1 MKSDSLD
8 LNHLQLNM
16 KKVEALK
23 KAVSEGTYT
32 VPAEDLAPKLME
44 SMFKNA
50 IFDQAPNTASGSRL
64 ETGDQLNPQQPPAL
78 EVPGVDASDGSPS
91 GSGSKRWP
99 RRAST
104 GFRPTAAYGDD
115 LEVR

>member
-1 MKSDSLD
+1 
-8 LNHLQLNM
+8 M

-23 KAVSEGTYT
+23 KAVSEGTYS

-44 SMFKNA
+44 SMFQNS
-50 IFDQAPNTASGSRL
+50 IFDEAPDRASGSRL
-64 ETGDQLNPQQPPAL
+64 EADDQLNPQQPAAL

-91 GSGSKRWP
+91 GSGSKRRP

-104 GFRPTAAYGDD
+104 GFGPTAAYGDG